1 MDQDAAKQKYQA
13 ELFYTEKYNQYNI
26 KLEMDNALTDLDFI
40 LILQS
45 IRIPLNANQYKQCSD
60 I

>member
-1 MDQDAAKQKYQA
+1 
-13 ELFYTEKYNQYNI
+13 
-26 KLEMDNALTDLDFI
+26 MDNALTDLDFI